1 MGPMDAS
8 LSEDELD
15 SIEINNNQSINTVL
29 EGVLRFQVTSLYE
42 TSE

>member
-1 MGPMDAS
+1 MSKLMIKYVIA
-8 LSEDELD
+8 
-15 SIEINNNQSINTVL
+15 EINNNQSINTVL